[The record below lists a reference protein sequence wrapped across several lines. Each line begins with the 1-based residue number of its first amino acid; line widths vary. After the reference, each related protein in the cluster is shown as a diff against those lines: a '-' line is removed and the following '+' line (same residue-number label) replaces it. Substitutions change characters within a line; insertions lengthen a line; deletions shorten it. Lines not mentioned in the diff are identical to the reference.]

1 MANSRERIYLAALLH
16 DIGKFYQRA
25 DVGNV
30 QQSRYLKSYGR
41 DESTYC
47 PTAMNGRYS
56 HKHVLWT
63 AQFIENYA
71 PVFKNL
77 LAGKQDEEGIKEDSL
92 VFLAAGHHLK
102 NEQLTECG
110 RIIKEADCLSSG
122 MDRSSSEALKDEQ
135 DETEVS
141 WDSFKRK
148 RMISILQ
155 TIANNGNDSNWYH
168 LPVSKMNLSD
178 DVFPKK
184 DFNEIPDYENLWK
197 QFCGEF
203 KFIQANTYRA
213 FSETLLSLLL
223 KYTSSIPASTINFPD
238 VSLYDHLKTTA
249 ALAVCLYDV
258 QQSGE
263 KTDKPF
269 LLIGADFSGIQAY
282 IYQIVSK
289 YAGKNLKGR
298 SFYLRILSDAI
309 VRFLLKELCLFQAN
323 VIYNSGGGFY
333 LLAPNTVFVRKQLK
347 KAVKTIENKLFNA
360 HGTMLFVAIDSV
372 EVSKDT
378 LMHKAGEDNL
388 GTVWGELFAKREQKK
403 MTKFASR
410 IQENYA
416 EFFSPS
422 LKGGD
427 AKRDSITGEEFGPDE
442 KIVERDGLK
451 FKKVT
456 FEQIEI
462 GKKLRDTT
470 LLVVKEGDV
479 LPYWNDKVRII
490 PADLGFVYYFL
501 NDNDLV
507 QMKEKLCASADK
519 VSVITLNGQDGN
531 CDFMHTMDGINNI
544 YSLDFYGGNEVSK
557 LHIPTFED
565 MCKNSNFSR
574 MGVLRM
580 DVDNLGFIFQHGIAP
595 ERATLSRF
603 AALSRTFDFFF
614 SGYLNS
620 IWKKINPEQ
629 SFIVY
634 SGGDDVFIVGRWD
647 VTLELAER
655 IREDFKK
662 FTCYNSSFTLSGG
675 VAIVSP
681 KFPIM
686 KGAKESASEESA
698 AKAHVIRGTDVYE
711 KNAISFMD
719 MALNWD
725 LEFPFV
731 KKLQEKLL
739 RMVDEDEIFKSFL
752 AKLMKHYAN
761 SGMVNHRITVPK
773 TYWMLTYD
781 LSRMKE
787 RCNQNVRSL
796 IDNCMQEI
804 CDKNRKTLDGEPLV
818 TEYNALELWA
828 FAARWAELRYR
839 TNK

>member
-1 MANSRERIYLAALLH
+1 MTNSRERIYLAALLH

-25 DVGNV
+25 DVGSV
-30 QQSRYLKSYGR
+30 QQSRYLKSYRR

-63 AQFIENYA
+63 AQFIEDYA
-71 PVFKNL
+71 PVFRNL
-77 LAGKQDEEGIKEDSL
+77 LAGERDESSINEESL

-102 NEQLTECG
+102 NEQLTESG

-155 TIANNGNDSNWYH
+155 TILNDGSVSNWFH
-168 LPVSKMNLSD
+168 LPVLKMNLSD

-184 DFNEIPDYENLWK
+184 DFETTPDYKNLWE

-223 KYTSSIPASTINFPD
+223 KYTSCIPASTINFPD

-269 LLIGADFSGIQAY
+269 LLIGADFSGIQTY

-309 VRFLLKELCLFQAN
+309 VRYLLKELCLFQAN
-323 VIYNSGGGFY
+323 VVYNSGGGFY
-333 LLAPNTVFVRKQLK
+333 ILAPNTVFVREQLK
-347 KAVKTIENKLFNA
+347 KAEKTIENKLFKT
-360 HGTMLFVAIDSV
+360 HGTTLYVAIDSV
-372 EVSKDT
+372 ALSKDT
-378 LMHKAGEDNL
+378 LMHRSADVDL
-388 GTVWGELFAKREQKK
+388 GIVWGQLFVKREQKK
-403 MTKFASR
+403 MTKFASS

-422 LKGGD
+422 LRGGD
-427 AKRDSITGEEFGPDE
+427 AKRDSITGEEFSLEE

-451 FKKVT
+451 LKKVT

-462 GKKLRDTT
+462 GRKLRDTT
-470 LLVVKEGDV
+470 LIVVKEGEA
-479 LPYWNDKVRII
+479 LPYWNDKVKIV

-501 NDNDLV
+501 NDGDLS

-531 CDFMHTMDGINNI
+531 CDFLHTMDGINN
-544 YSLDFYGGNEVSK
+544 
-557 LHIPTFED
+557 
-565 MCKNSNFSR
+565 
-574 MGVLRM
+574 
-580 DVDNLGFIFQHGIAP
+580 
-595 ERATLSRF
+595 
-603 AALSRTFDFFF
+603 
-614 SGYLNS
+614 
-620 IWKKINPEQ
+620 
-629 SFIVY
+629 
-634 SGGDDVFIVGRWD
+634 
-647 VTLELAER
+647 
-655 IREDFKK
+655 
-662 FTCYNSSFTLSGG
+662 
-675 VAIVSP
+675 
-681 KFPIM
+681 
-686 KGAKESASEESA
+686 
-698 AKAHVIRGTDVYE
+698 
-711 KNAISFMD
+711 
-719 MALNWD
+719 
-725 LEFPFV
+725 
-731 KKLQEKLL
+731 
-739 RMVDEDEIFKSFL
+739 
-752 AKLMKHYAN
+752 
-761 SGMVNHRITVPK
+761 
-773 TYWMLTYD
+773 
-781 LSRMKE
+781 
-787 RCNQNVRSL
+787 
-796 IDNCMQEI
+796 
-804 CDKNRKTLDGEPLV
+804 
-818 TEYNALELWA
+818 
-828 FAARWAELRYR
+828 
-839 TNK
+839 